1 VQKVAKRARGR
12 PTGASDQEG
21 KRQEFVDAVMRS
33 IAENGYKD
41 LTVATICEAGGFSRG
56 LISHY
61 FPGKD
66 ALLLHAVRELAK
78 DFENATRAAAAGA
91 GPDPFDRLHAV
102 LAASFREPVFTP
114 ERVLVWVALASTS
127 HWSPELADVYRKLYR
142 PYHRGLARLLKKA
155 GDDRGVRINSERLAV
170 TLTQLVEGL
179 WSGWAA
185 DPKTVSVRE
194 AEAACHDLLN
204 AFLPNARTARD
215 NSSLQWR

>member
-1 VQKVAKRARGR
+1 VQKVAKRERGR
-12 PTGASDQEG
+12 PRGSSDQEA
-21 KRQEFVDAVMRS
+21 KRQEFVEAVMRS

-41 LTVATICEAGGFSRG
+41 VTVATICEAGGFSRG
-56 LISHY
+56 LIGHY

-78 DFENATRAAAAGA
+78 DFESATRAAADGA
-91 GPDPFDRLHAV
+91 GQDPIDRLHAV
-102 LAASFREPVFTP
+102 VAASFREPVFT
-114 ERVLVWVALASTS
+114 EEKVLVWVALASTS

-142 PYHRGLARLLKKA
+142 PYHRGLASLMKKA
-155 GDDRGVRINSERLAV
+155 ADERGVRVNSERLAI

-204 AFLPNARTARD
+204 AFLPGPRTP
-215 NSSLQWR
+215 S

>member
-1 VQKVAKRARGR
+1 VQEVAKRPRGR
-12 PTGASDQEG
+12 PVGSSDQEA
-21 KRQEFVDAVMRS
+21 KRQEFVAAVMRS

-56 LISHY
+56 LIGHY

-66 ALLLHAVRELAK
+66 ALLLHAVREVAK
-78 DFENATRAAAAGA
+78 DFESATRAAAAEA
-91 GPDPFDRLHAV
+91 GQDPVDRLHAIV
-102 LAASFREPVFTP
+102 TASFREPVFTS

-127 HWSPELADVYRKLYR
+127 HWSPELAEVYRKLYR
-142 PYHRGLARLLKKA
+142 PYHRGLARLFKKA
-155 GDDRGVRINSERLAV
+155 GDEHGLKVNSERLAI

-185 DPKTVSVRE
+185 DPRTVSVRE

-204 AFLPNARTARD
+204 AFLPARRKM
-215 NSSLQWR
+215 S

>member
-1 VQKVAKRARGR
+1 VGSSDQQAKRR
-12 PTGASDQEG
+12 
-21 KRQEFVDAVMRS
+21 EFVEAVMRS

-66 ALLLHAVRELAK
+66 ALLLHAVRELAQ

-91 GPDPFDRLHAV
+91 GSDPFDRLHAV
-102 LAASFREPVFTP
+102 VGASFRAPVFTE

-127 HWSPELADVYRKLYR
+127 HWSPELTEVYRKLYR
-142 PYHRGLARLLKKA
+142 PYHRGLARLIKKA
-155 GDDRGVRINSERLAV
+155 GDERGIRINSERLAI

-179 WSGWAA
+179 WCGWAA

-204 AFLPNARTARD
+204 AFLLPRPTE
-215 NSSLQWR
+215 S